1 MRHFR
6 FLRRAAELGRVNRI
20 NFLNGAMAV
29 HQSFTIL
36 VL

>member
-6 FLRRAAELGRVNRI
+6 FLPKGEEWGRVNPVLS
-20 NFLNGAMAV
+20 LNGRWAV

>member
-6 FLRRAAELGRVNRI
+6 FLRRAAELGRVDRI
-20 NFLNGAMAV
+20 ISLNGAMAV

>member
-6 FLRRAAELGRVNRI
+6 FLRRAVELGRVNRI
-20 NFLNGAMAV
+20 ISLNGAMAV

>member
-6 FLRRAAELGRVNRI
+6 FQRKVAEQGRVNRKI
-20 NFLNGAMAV
+20 SLNDALAV

-36 VL
+36 AL

>member
-6 FLRRAAELGRVNRI
+6 FQRKAAEQGRVNRI
-20 NFLNGAMAV
+20 ISLNGALAV